1 MNLIHCD
8 HPIHGVE
15 LANQWCETTF
25 KQASSIFLPAGGTP
39 EALYKVWSER
49 SPKFLDGKHFY
60 QVDDILNGPR
70 AGEFDRFFK
79 EHLPKHYSQLVS
91 VHSPITGE
99 FPKVA
104 LLGLGVNGHVAFHE
118 PSLPD
123 HFRYGCVELESE
135 TRFYLGLPE
144 GSWGVTYGL
153 ASFLQCEHVMIMV
166 FGAHKRDVLARL
178 LAGDPT
184 LPASK
189 LLAHP
194 GLTIIADQAAMLTL
208 AA

>member
-15 LANQWCETTF
+15 LANSWCQEVF
-25 KQASSIFLPAGGTP
+25 RYSKGIFLPAGGTP
-39 EALYKVWSER
+39 EALYKHWTQKQ
-49 SPKFLDGKHFY
+49 PAFLKGHTFY

-70 AGEFDRFFK
+70 KGEFWRFF
-79 EHLPKHYSQLVS
+79 ETHLPHHLSQIVQVEKGLGAG
-91 VHSPITGE
+91 PE
-99 FPKVA
+99 VA

-118 PSLPD
+118 PLLPEN
-123 HFRYGCVELESE
+123 FSYGCVELESE

-144 GSWGVTYGL
+144 GTWGVTYGL
-153 ASFLQCEHVMIMV
+153 GSFLKCKEILIMV
-166 FGAHKRDVLARL
+166 FGAHKREVLQRL
-178 LAGDPT
+178 LARDPA

-189 LLAHP
+189 LMQHHK
-194 GLTIIADQAAMLTL
+194 LTIIADQAALGAI

>member
-15 LANQWCETTF
+15 LANKWCATTF
-25 KQASSIFLPAGGTP
+25 QSAQGIFLPAGGTP
-39 EALYKVWSER
+39 EALYKVWSETR
-49 SPKFLDGKHFY
+49 PNFLEGKTFY

-79 EHLPKHYSQLVS
+79 EHLPHHYDQLVS
-91 VHSPITGE
+91 VHNPIVGSA
-99 FPKVA
+99 PSVA

-118 PSLPD
+118 PALPD

-144 GSWGVTYGL
+144 GTWGVTYGL
-153 ASFLQCEHVMIMV
+153 SSFLACQHIMVMV
-166 FGAHKRDVLARL
+166 FGAHKREVLSRL
-178 LAGDPT
+178 LNGDPT
-184 LPASK
+184 LPATK
-189 LLAHP
+189 LMNHP
-194 GLTIIADQAAMLTL
+194 GLTIIADQAAIGSI